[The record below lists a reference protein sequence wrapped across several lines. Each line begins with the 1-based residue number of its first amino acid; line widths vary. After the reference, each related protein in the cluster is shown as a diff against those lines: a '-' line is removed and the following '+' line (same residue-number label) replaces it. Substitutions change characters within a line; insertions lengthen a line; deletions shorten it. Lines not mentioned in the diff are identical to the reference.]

1 MRVVSGYGVN
11 LALFLAVWIK
21 KKSVDPEL
29 DNDMDEDIDR
39 GRAYLLR
46 SSHSKPGPSGSFRFS
61 SEPPRSRIRRGS
73 GSLRVVLFRSQDTTE
88 TAYGQIAQGPHL
100 SD

>member
-29 DNDMDEDIDR
+29 DNDMDEDT
-39 GRAYLLR
+39 
-46 SSHSKPGPSGSFRFS
+46 SHSKPGPSGSFRFS

-88 TAYGQIAQGPHL
+88 TAYRQIAQGLHL
-100 SD
+100 PD